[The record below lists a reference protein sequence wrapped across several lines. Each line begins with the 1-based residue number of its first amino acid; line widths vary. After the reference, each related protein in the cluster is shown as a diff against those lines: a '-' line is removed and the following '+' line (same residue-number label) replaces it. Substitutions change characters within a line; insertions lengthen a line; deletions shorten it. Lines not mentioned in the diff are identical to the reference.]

1 MCSLIGEHIDYVLFG
16 CIPAAIEPDIL
27 IACGPSTSASTGTG
41 GVHAHNLNPKY
52 QPQNFVPMLKTGG
65 PTAAEEAGAAST
77 VHAEAAWQLDIDKR
91 ELRWESY
98 VKAGYYVSLRF
109 LCLDEPQ
116 CPFLA
121 ADVTLWSVLLASYA
135 ARPVLQQRTGERIRR
150 RSSVYY
156 IFPSSS
162 YSVKSSGCLEPPLL
176 PCLGIAR
183 KPSTC

>member
-1 MCSLIGEHIDYVLFG
+1 MIGEHIDYVLFG

-98 VKAGYYVSLRF
+98 VKAGYYVRMLIDTCHHNCGKS
-109 LCLDEPQ
+109 
-116 CPFLA
+116 
-121 ADVTLWSVLLASYA
+121 LLAPI
-135 ARPVLQQRTGERIRR
+135 ARILISTTCYFILAQYTRTG
-150 RSSVYY
+150 
-156 IFPSSS
+156 FCPLA
-162 YSVKSSGCLEPPLL
+162 LE
-176 PCLGIAR
+176 
-183 KPSTC
+183 